1 MRSKLAY
8 GPVPSR
14 RLGQSLGVN
23 NIPPKI
29 CTYSCVYC
37 QLGRTLKMHVERE
50 EFYTIEEVSK
60 AVKEKVEKSEE
71 NDETVDYISFV
82 PDGEPSLDKSLGDK
96 IEFIKE
102 LGFKVAVIS
111 NGSLIYHG
119 QVRED
124 LSNADWVSLKMDAV
138 SPEVWKKVNRPHK
151 DLELDK
157 MMEGLRD
164 FSDTFDGK
172 LNTETMLVEGVN
184 DETSE
189 LKKIADRIVETEA
202 DRSYIAI
209 PTRPPAEEWVKP
221 PDEKKITEAYK
232 IFENKGIDVEHL
244 IGYEGDTFAS
254 SGDLKEDLL
263 SITSVHPMRER
274 QVQKLLSKNE
284 EDWSTVQELI
294 DEGELIETEF
304 EDEKFYIRNIKD

>member
-111 NGSLIYHG
+111 NGSLIYHE

-189 LKKIADRIVETEA
+189 LKKIADRVTETGA

>member
-23 NIPPKI
+23 NILPKI

-111 NGSLIYHG
+111 NGSLIYHE

-189 LKKIADRIVETEA
+189 LKKIADRVTETGA

>member
-111 NGSLIYHG
+111 NGSLIYHE

-189 LKKIADRIVETEA
+189 LKKIADRVTETGA

-254 SGDLKEDLL
+254 SSDLKEDLL

-294 DEGELIETEF
+294 DEGELIESEF